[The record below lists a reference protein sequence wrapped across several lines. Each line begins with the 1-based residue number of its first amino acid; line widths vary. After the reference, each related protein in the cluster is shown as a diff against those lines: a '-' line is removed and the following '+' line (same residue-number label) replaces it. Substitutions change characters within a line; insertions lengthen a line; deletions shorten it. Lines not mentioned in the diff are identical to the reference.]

1 MIQSDGNITVCTQ
14 FFFSFSSFLAREIFV
29 EENWEN
35 APCARAE
42 EIRVKGKF
50 RWVRVRLIGGAAVS
64 VGETFAGLDR
74 ALLYSEASWRALP
87 VARWIDRSRSSGEE
101 EEEEVSVV
109 CARFGTWLV
118 TSRDASVI
126 RSSPSQFPGREM
138 RCLAG
143 YHRAS
148 R

>member
-14 FFFSFSSFLAREIFV
+14 FFFPSLLSWREKYSWKRI
-29 EENWEN
+29 EKT
-35 APCARAE
+35 PCARAE

-87 VARWIDRSRSSGEE
+87 VARWIDRSRSGGE